1 MKRLPALL
9 FLLALLLV
17 SCAAPSEAPS
27 PDDYEVYYAS
37 LPGWGDGGNAIR
49 SRVVRVED
57 SASMDVTALAS
68 RLADALLLPPEE
80 NGLRSPFPA
89 GTSLQKV
96 IVAGGRAAVDLS
108 EPYAHLSGVDLS
120 IADYCMTLTL
130 TQLNGIN
137 AVRITANGRELPY
150 RRTQLMTAADA
161 LLSGV
166 EDVPRPINVSLYF
179 RDVETGE
186 LRAQQQSLALYE
198 GQSRVSAV
206 LDALLRGPEGDE
218 TLQSL
223 LPADFSVLSSRTED
237 GVCFVNVSADSP
249 LPEDDVLR
257 ALAVESLARSI
268 LSLSGVE
275 EVQFLIDGTAAPEL
289 TIPAL
294 ALEGPTET

>member
-1 MKRLPALL
+1 MKRL
-9 FLLALLLV
+9 LAIMLPLVLLV
-17 SCAAPSEAPS
+17 SCAAPPEAPS

-37 LPGWGDGGNAIR
+37 LPGWGDSGNAIR
-49 SRVVRVED
+49 SCAVRVEG
-57 SASMDVTALAS
+57 SASMDTAALAAQ
-68 RLADALLLPPEE
+68 LASALLRQPEE

-120 IADYCMTLTL
+120 VADYCMTLTL
-130 TQLNGIN
+130 TQLDGIN

-150 RRTQLMTAADA
+150 RRTQLMTAADG

-166 EDVPRPINVSLYF
+166 EDVPRPINVSLF
-179 RDVETGE
+179 FLDTGTGE

-218 TLQSL
+218 TLQAL
-223 LPADFSVLSSRTED
+223 LSADFTVLSSRTED
-237 GVCFVNVSADSP
+237 GVCYVNVSSASE
-249 LPEDDVLR
+249 LPEDEALR
-257 ALAVESLARSI
+257 ALAIESLARSI

-275 EVQFLIDGTAAPEL
+275 EVQFLIDGASAPEL
-289 TIPAL
+289 TVPAS
-294 ALEGPTET
+294 APGEPTET